1 MGTHAGPIGFY
12 PELLF
17 FTARM
22 PLFRRTDQ
30 ECGQHLDSPV
40 TALTQD
46 LDSRN
51 NCRDDLSSH
60 QYCHHCHLHD
70 HLKLMIPLFGEFFT
84 VASRISHRNN
94 TCTGVAMS
102 AFPPSPVR
110 SAQSRVQ
117 HICVCHY
124 SGSCM
129 LISASCYGGPSLHAV
144 KYLCEFQI
152 VKVEFSFK

>member
-1 MGTHAGPIGFY
+1 M
-12 PELLF
+12 
-17 FTARM
+17 ART

-30 ECGQHLDSPV
+30 ECGQHLDSLV

-51 NCRDDLSSH
+51 NCVKDDLNNH
-60 QYCHHCHLHD
+60 QYRHHRHLHN
-70 HLKLMIPLFGEFFT
+70 HLKLMILLFGEFFT
-84 VASRISHRNN
+84 SASRSSQRNN
-94 TCTGVAMS
+94 TCTGVAVS
-102 AFPPSPVR
+102 TFSPLSVR
-110 SAQSRVQ
+110 SAQCLVQ
-117 HICVCHY
+117 HKCICHY

-129 LISASCYGGPSLHAV
+129 LISASCYGGPSLQTV